1 MKGVLL
7 AGLILMMN
15 FSISKK
21 ISPQNIIKL
30 PPPKFK
36 GEVSLEEVL
45 KSRRS
50 IRSYKDSPLTLE
62 EVSQLVWAG
71 QGITTGWG
79 GRTAPSAGALYPL
92 EIYLVV
98 GKVEGIDCGVYH
110 YQPQEHSLIKIEEG
124 DRRGALFSSA
134 LFQSSVKEAPLSFV
148 ICAEYQRTTKKYGKR
163 GERYV
168 HMEAGHVGQNI
179 CLQAQALGL
188 ATVVIGAFMDKA
200 VKKVLGVKEKPLYI
214 IPVGRER

>member
-148 ICAEYQRTTKKYGKR
+148 ICAEYQRITKKYGKR

-200 VKKVLGVKEKPLYI
+200 VKKVLGVKEEPLYI
-214 IPVGRER
+214 IPVGREG